1 MIVFY
6 FFYFACAG
14 TREKKTSQSG
24 LKKKLEEEMSS
35 QMINFDQKYC
45 ELESNYEWRIVE
57 RDNRIKQLENEIIQ
71 LNESKDNMIEKL
83 MKNHKNKMSQQETT
97 CLVYLI
103 DTTRY
108 FFKHF

>member
-1 MIVFY
+1 
-6 FFYFACAG
+6 
-14 TREKKTSQSG
+14 
-24 LKKKLEEEMSS
+24 MSS
-35 QMINFDQKYC
+35 QMINFDQKYS
-45 ELESNYEWRIVE
+45 ELARNYESRIGE
-57 RDNRIKQLENEIIQ
+57 RDNRIKKLENEIIQ

-108 FFKHF
+108 FFEILFLTIHNNNK